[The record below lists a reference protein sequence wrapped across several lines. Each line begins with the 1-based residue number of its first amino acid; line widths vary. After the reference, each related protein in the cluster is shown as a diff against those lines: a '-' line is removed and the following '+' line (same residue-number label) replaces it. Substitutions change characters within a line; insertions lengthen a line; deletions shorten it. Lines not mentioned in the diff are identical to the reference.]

1 MQILSLLKD
10 EDRLIEA
17 GSLGNT
23 GGFGV
28 DGSNRLSGG
37 DASRVLARVA
47 SAAAAMARWGRSRR
61 RRRGGSRSIGRTVG
75 MNEWT
80 GGGGSSGCE
89 GVGLTEGHHR
99 NESIGTGSINVI
111 WLLASKEG
119 VDLMSLHSNSDE
131 WGSGIA
137 NNNWY
142 VWIGH
147 VHISFGRVI
156 AFANPGVAF

>member
-61 RRRGGSRSIGRTVG
+61 RRRGGSRGIGRTVG
-75 MNEWT
+75 VNEWT
-80 GGGGSSGCE
+80 GGGGSSGCK
-89 GVGLTEGHHR
+89 VLTNYDHR
-99 NESIGTGSINVI
+99 SESIRAGANRIIWNMVREVLNLI
-111 WLLASKEG
+111 WLHRQSAIDECMRSAYEEWIRE
-119 VDLMSLHSNSDE
+119 VHHS
-131 WGSGIA
+131 GARVVAIA
-137 NNNWY
+137 NP
-142 VWIGH
+142 V
-147 VHISFGRVI
+147 
-156 AFANPGVAF
+156 